1 MTNTPPPFPGSEPQ
15 PNDGQPNTGQPNG
28 QQYPQQPAGPPQP
41 DGQPSAQQPPHYQQ
55 QPPAGQQY
63 QQQPYTGQ
71 PQAQQPYAQQPYAQA
86 APAGAAPYAPP
97 PKSSSRGKRVLISV
111 LGVVVA
117 VVVAFLVRQG
127 LNAAFSDS
135 TEEKV
140 SKAVEQI
147 REQSDLP
154 KQVDSVT
161 TWTGIEAEGAAIHYD
176 YTVSANVDPA
186 SITEGAIRDA
196 VGPNLCSNSETKK
209 LLDEDVDMRYTY
221 KFEGSS
227 KTVDTTFTKADCS

>member
-1 MTNTPPPFPGSEPQ
+1 MTNTPPPYPGSEPQ
-15 PNDGQPNTGQPNG
+15 PNDGQPNTGQPTG
-28 QQYPQQPAGPPQP
+28 QQYPQQPAGQPQQQP
-41 DGQPSAQQPPHYQQ
+41 AGQPYAQQQQQQQ
-55 QPPAGQQY
+55 QPPAGQ
-63 QQQPYTGQ
+63 
-71 PQAQQPYAQQPYAQA
+71 PYAQQQPPAGQPYQ

-176 YTVSANVDPA
+176 YTVSSNVDPA

>member
-1 MTNTPPPFPGSEPQ
+1 MTNTPPPYPGSEPQ
-15 PNDGQPNTGQPNG
+15 PNDGQPNTGQPTG
-28 QQYPQQPAGPPQP
+28 QQYPQQPAGQP
-41 DGQPSAQQPPHYQQ
+41 QQ
-55 QPPAGQQY
+55 QPAG
-63 QQQPYTGQ
+63 
-71 PQAQQPYAQQPYAQA
+71 QPYAQQQQQPPVGQPYQQQQPAGQPYQ

-176 YTVSANVDPA
+176 YTVSSNVDPA

>member
-1 MTNTPPPFPGSEPQ
+1 MTNTPPPYPGSEPQ

-28 QQYPQQPAGPPQP
+28 QQYPQQPAGQP
-41 DGQPSAQQPPHYQQ
+41 YAQQ
-55 QPPAGQQY
+55 QPPAGQPY
-63 QQQPYTGQ
+63 Q
-71 PQAQQPYAQQPYAQA
+71 

-97 PKSSSRGKRVLISV
+97 PKSSSSRGKRVLISV

-147 REQSDLP
+147 REQSNLP

-221 KFEGSS
+221 EFEGSS

>member
-1 MTNTPPPFPGSEPQ
+1 MTNTPPPYPGSKPQ
-15 PNDGQPNTGQPNG
+15 PNDGQPNAGQPNG
-28 QQYPQQPAGPPQP
+28 QQYPQQPVG
-41 DGQPSAQQPPHYQQ
+41 
-55 QPPAGQQY
+55 
-63 QQQPYTGQ
+63 
-71 PQAQQPYAQQPYAQA
+71 QPYAQQQQPAGQPYTQQQPAGQPYAQA
-86 APAGAAPYAPP
+86 APAPAGAAPYAPP
-97 PKSSSRGKRVLISV
+97 PKSSSSRGKRVLISV

-176 YTVSANVDPA
+176 YTVSSNVDPA

>member
-1 MTNTPPPFPGSEPQ
+1 MTNTPPPYPGSEPQ
-15 PNDGQPNTGQPNG
+15 PNDGQPNAGQPNG
-28 QQYPQQPAGPPQP
+28 QQYPQQPAGQP
-41 DGQPSAQQPPHYQQ
+41 QQ
-55 QPPAGQQY
+55 QPAS
-63 QQQPYTGQ
+63 
-71 PQAQQPYAQQPYAQA
+71 QPYAQQQPVGQPYTQQQQPAGQPYAQA

-97 PKSSSRGKRVLISV
+97 PTSSSSRGKRVLISV

-176 YTVSANVDPA
+176 YTVSSNVDPA

>member
-1 MTNTPPPFPGSEPQ
+1 MTNTPPPYPGSEPQ
-15 PNDGQPNTGQPNG
+15 PNDGQPNAGQPNG
-28 QQYPQQPAGPPQP
+28 QQYPQQPAG
-41 DGQPSAQQPPHYQQ
+41 
-55 QPPAGQQY
+55 
-63 QQQPYTGQ
+63 
-71 PQAQQPYAQQPYAQA
+71 QPYAQA

-97 PKSSSRGKRVLISV
+97 PTSSSSRGKRVLISV

-176 YTVSANVDPA
+176 YTVSSNVDPA

>member
-1 MTNTPPPFPGSEPQ
+1 MTNTPPPYPGSEPQ
-15 PNDGQPNTGQPNG
+15 PNDGQPNAGQPNG
-28 QQYPQQPAGPPQP
+28 QQYPQQPAGQP
-41 DGQPSAQQPPHYQQ
+41 QQ
-55 QPPAGQQY
+55 QPAS
-63 QQQPYTGQ
+63 
-71 PQAQQPYAQQPYAQA
+71 QPYAQQQPVGQPYTQQQQPAGQPYAQA

-97 PKSSSRGKRVLISV
+97 PTSSSSRGKRVLISV

>member
-1 MTNTPPPFPGSEPQ
+1 MTNTPPPYPGSEPQ
-15 PNDGQPNTGQPNG
+15 PNDGQPNAGQPNG
-28 QQYPQQPAGPPQP
+28 QQYPQQPAGQP
-41 DGQPSAQQPPHYQQ
+41 QQ
-55 QPPAGQQY
+55 QPAG
-63 QQQPYTGQ
+63 
-71 PQAQQPYAQQPYAQA
+71 QPYAQQQPVGQPYAQQQQPAGQPHAQA

-97 PKSSSRGKRVLISV
+97 PTSSSSRGKRVLISV

-176 YTVSANVDPA
+176 YTVSSNVDPA

>member
-1 MTNTPPPFPGSEPQ
+1 MTNTPPPYPGSEPQ
-15 PNDGQPNTGQPNG
+15 PNDGQPNTGQPTG
-28 QQYPQQPAGPPQP
+28 QQYPQQPAGQP
-41 DGQPSAQQPPHYQQ
+41 QQ
-55 QPPAGQQY
+55 QPAG
-63 QQQPYTGQ
+63 
-71 PQAQQPYAQQPYAQA
+71 QPYAQQQQQPAGQPYAQQQQQPA
-86 APAGAAPYAPP
+86 GQPYQAPAGAAPYAPP

>member
-1 MTNTPPPFPGSEPQ
+1 MTNTPPPYPGSEPQ
-15 PNDGQPNTGQPNG
+15 PNDGQPNG
-28 QQYPQQPAGPPQP
+28 QQYPQQPAGQP
-41 DGQPSAQQPPHYQQ
+41 YAQQ
-55 QPPAGQQY
+55 QPPAGQPY
-63 QQQPYTGQ
+63 Q
-71 PQAQQPYAQQPYAQA
+71 

-97 PKSSSRGKRVLISV
+97 PKSSSSRGKRVLISV

-147 REQSDLP
+147 REQSNLP

-221 KFEGSS
+221 EFEGSS

>member
-1 MTNTPPPFPGSEPQ
+1 MTNTPPPYPGSEPQ
-15 PNDGQPNTGQPNG
+15 PNDGQPNAGHPNG
-28 QQYPQQPAGPPQP
+28 QQYPQQPVGQPQQ
-41 DGQPSAQQPPHYQQ
+41 QPSANQQYPQQP
-55 QPPAGQQY
+55 AG
-63 QQQPYTGQ
+63 
-71 PQAQQPYAQQPYAQA
+71 QPYAQQPQQPAGQPYAQA

-97 PKSSSRGKRVLISV
+97 PKSSSSRGKRVLISV

-176 YTVSANVDPA
+176 YTVSSNVDPA

>member
-1 MTNTPPPFPGSEPQ
+1 MTTTPPPVPGSEP
-15 PNDGQPNTGQPNG
+15 QPNG
-28 QQYPQQPAGPPQP
+28 QQYPQQPSAQQQYPQ
-41 DGQPSAQQPPHYQQ
+41 QPSAQGAP
-55 QPPAGQQY
+55 
-63 QQQPYTGQ
+63 
-71 PQAQQPYAQQPYAQA
+71 
-86 APAGAAPYAPP
+86 APAGAVPYAPP
-97 PKSSSRGKRVLISV
+97 PKSSRGKRVLISV

-147 REQSDLP
+147 REQSGLP

-161 TWTGIEAEGAAIHYD
+161 TWTAIEAEGASIHYD
-176 YTVSANVDPA
+176 YTVSSDVDPA
-186 SITEGAIRDA
+186 SISESVIRDA

-221 KFEGSS
+221 AFEGSS

>member
-28 QQYPQQPAGPPQP
+28 QQYPQQPAGQP
-41 DGQPSAQQPPHYQQ
+41 QQ
-55 QPPAGQQY
+55 QPAGQPY
-63 QQQPYTGQ
+63 TQQQPVG
-71 PQAQQPYAQQPYAQA
+71 QPYAQQPQQPAGQPYAQA

-97 PKSSSRGKRVLISV
+97 PTSSSSRDKRVLISV

-176 YTVSANVDPA
+176 YTVSSNVDPA

>member
-1 MTNTPPPFPGSEPQ
+1 MTNTPPPYPGSEPQ
-15 PNDGQPNTGQPNG
+15 PNGGQPDAG
-28 QQYPQQPAGPPQP
+28 QQYPQQPAGQPQQ
-41 DGQPSAQQPPHYQQ
+41 QPSANQQYPQQP
-55 QPPAGQQY
+55 AG
-63 QQQPYTGQ
+63 
-71 PQAQQPYAQQPYAQA
+71 QPYAQQQPAGQPYAQA

-97 PKSSSRGKRVLISV
+97 PKSSSSRGKRVLISV

-221 KFEGSS
+221 AFEGSS

>member
-1 MTNTPPPFPGSEPQ
+1 MTNTPPPYPGSDPQ
-15 PNDGQPNTGQPNG
+15 PNDGQPNAGQPNG
-28 QQYPQQPAGPPQP
+28 QQYPQQPAGQP
-41 DGQPSAQQPPHYQQ
+41 QQ
-55 QPPAGQQY
+55 QPAS
-63 QQQPYTGQ
+63 
-71 PQAQQPYAQQPYAQA
+71 QPYAQQQPLGQPYAQA

-97 PKSSSRGKRVLISV
+97 PTSSSSRGKRVLISV

-176 YTVSANVDPA
+176 YTVSSNVDPA

>member
-1 MTNTPPPFPGSEPQ
+1 MTNTPPPYPGSEPQ
-15 PNDGQPNTGQPNG
+15 PNDGQPNAGQPNG
-28 QQYPQQPAGPPQP
+28 QQYPQQPAG
-41 DGQPSAQQPPHYQQ
+41 
-55 QPPAGQQY
+55 
-63 QQQPYTGQ
+63 
-71 PQAQQPYAQQPYAQA
+71 QPYAQQQQPVGQPYAQQQQPAGQPYAQA

-97 PKSSSRGKRVLISV
+97 PKSSSSRGKRVLISV

-176 YTVSANVDPA
+176 YTVSSNVDPA

>member
-15 PNDGQPNTGQPNG
+15 PNDGQPSTGQPNG
-28 QQYPQQPAGPPQP
+28 QQYPQQPV
-41 DGQPSAQQPPHYQQ
+41 
-55 QPPAGQQY
+55 GQQY
-63 QQQPYTGQ
+63 P
-71 PQAQQPYAQQPYAQA
+71 QQPYAQA

-97 PKSSSRGKRVLISV
+97 PKSSSSRGKRVLISV

-147 REQSDLP
+147 REQSNLP

-161 TWTGIEAEGAAIHYD
+161 TWTGIEAEGASIHYD

-221 KFEGSS
+221 AFEGSS
-227 KTVDTTFTKADCS
+227 KTVDTTFTKTDCS

>member
-1 MTNTPPPFPGSEPQ
+1 MTNTPPPYPGSEPQ
-15 PNDGQPNTGQPNG
+15 PNDGQPNAGQPNG
-28 QQYPQQPAGPPQP
+28 QQYPQQPAG
-41 DGQPSAQQPPHYQQ
+41 
-55 QPPAGQQY
+55 
-63 QQQPYTGQ
+63 
-71 PQAQQPYAQQPYAQA
+71 QPYAQQQPAGQPYAQA

-97 PKSSSRGKRVLISV
+97 PKSSSSRGKRVLISV

-176 YTVSANVDPA
+176 YTVSSNVDPA

>member
-1 MTNTPPPFPGSEPQ
+1 MTNTPPPYPGSEPQ
-15 PNDGQPNTGQPNG
+15 PNDGQPNAGQPNG
-28 QQYPQQPAGPPQP
+28 QQYPQQPAG
-41 DGQPSAQQPPHYQQ
+41 
-55 QPPAGQQY
+55 
-63 QQQPYTGQ
+63 
-71 PQAQQPYAQQPYAQA
+71 QPYAQQPQQPVGQPYAQA

-97 PKSSSRGKRVLISV
+97 PKSSSSRGKRVLISV

-176 YTVSANVDPA
+176 YTVSSNVDPA

>member
-1 MTNTPPPFPGSEPQ
+1 MTNTPPPYPGSEPQ

-28 QQYPQQPAGPPQP
+28 QQYPQQPAGQP
-41 DGQPSAQQPPHYQQ
+41 YAQQ
-55 QPPAGQQY
+55 QPPAGQPY
-63 QQQPYTGQ
+63 Q
-71 PQAQQPYAQQPYAQA
+71 

-97 PKSSSRGKRVLISV
+97 PKSSSSRGKRVLISV

-147 REQSDLP
+147 REQSNLP

-176 YTVSANVDPA
+176 YTVSSNVDPA

-221 KFEGSS
+221 EFEGSS

>member
-1 MTNTPPPFPGSEPQ
+1 MTNTPPPYPGSEPQ

-28 QQYPQQPAGPPQP
+28 QQYPQQPAG
-41 DGQPSAQQPPHYQQ
+41 
-55 QPPAGQQY
+55 
-63 QQQPYTGQ
+63 
-71 PQAQQPYAQQPYAQA
+71 QPYAQQQQQQPPVGQPYQQQQPAGQPYQ

-97 PKSSSRGKRVLISV
+97 PKSSSSRGKRVLISV

-176 YTVSANVDPA
+176 YTVSSNVDPA

>member
-1 MTNTPPPFPGSEPQ
+1 MTNTPPPYPGSEPQ
-15 PNDGQPNTGQPNG
+15 PNDGQPNAGQPNG
-28 QQYPQQPAGPPQP
+28 QQYPQQPAGQP
-41 DGQPSAQQPPHYQQ
+41 YTQQQ
-55 QPPAGQQY
+55 QPAG
-63 QQQPYTGQ
+63 
-71 PQAQQPYAQQPYAQA
+71 QPYAQA

-97 PKSSSRGKRVLISV
+97 PTSSSSRGKRVLISV

-176 YTVSANVDPA
+176 YTVSSNVDPA

>member
-1 MTNTPPPFPGSEPQ
+1 MTNTPPPYPGSEPQ
-15 PNDGQPNTGQPNG
+15 PNDGQPNAGHPNG
-28 QQYPQQPAGPPQP
+28 QQYPQQPAGQP
-41 DGQPSAQQPPHYQQ
+41 YTQQQ
-55 QPPAGQQY
+55 QPAG
-63 QQQPYTGQ
+63 
-71 PQAQQPYAQQPYAQA
+71 QPYAQA

-97 PKSSSRGKRVLISV
+97 PTSSSSRGKRVLISV

-140 SKAVEQI
+140 LKAVEQI

-161 TWTGIEAEGAAIHYD
+161 TWTGIEAEGAAIHYG
-176 YTVSANVDPA
+176 YTVSSNVDPA

>member
-1 MTNTPPPFPGSEPQ
+1 MTNTPPPYPGSEPQ
-15 PNDGQPNTGQPNG
+15 PNDGQPNAGQPNG
-28 QQYPQQPAGPPQP
+28 QQYPQQPAGQP
-41 DGQPSAQQPPHYQQ
+41 QQ
-55 QPPAGQQY
+55 QPAGQPY
-63 QQQPYTGQ
+63 TQQQPVG
-71 PQAQQPYAQQPYAQA
+71 QPYAQA

-97 PKSSSRGKRVLISV
+97 PKSSSSRGKRVLISV

-176 YTVSANVDPA
+176 YTVSSNVDPA

>member
-1 MTNTPPPFPGSEPQ
+1 MTNTPPPYPGSDPQ
-15 PNDGQPNTGQPNG
+15 PNDGQPNAGQPNG
-28 QQYPQQPAGPPQP
+28 QQYPQQPAG
-41 DGQPSAQQPPHYQQ
+41 
-55 QPPAGQQY
+55 
-63 QQQPYTGQ
+63 
-71 PQAQQPYAQQPYAQA
+71 QPYAQQQQPAGQPYAQQPQQPAGQPYAQA

-97 PKSSSRGKRVLISV
+97 PTSSSSRGKRVLISV

-176 YTVSANVDPA
+176 YTVSSNVDPA

>member
-1 MTNTPPPFPGSEPQ
+1 MTNTPPPYPGSEPQ
-15 PNDGQPNTGQPNG
+15 PNDGQPNAGQPNG
-28 QQYPQQPAGPPQP
+28 QQYPQQPAG
-41 DGQPSAQQPPHYQQ
+41 
-55 QPPAGQQY
+55 
-63 QQQPYTGQ
+63 
-71 PQAQQPYAQQPYAQA
+71 QPYAQQPQQPAGQPYAQA
-86 APAGAAPYAPP
+86 APAPAPAGAAPYAPP
-97 PKSSSRGKRVLISV
+97 PTSSSSRGKRVLISV

-176 YTVSANVDPA
+176 YTVSSNVDPA

>member
-1 MTNTPPPFPGSEPQ
+1 MTNTPPPYPGSEPQ
-15 PNDGQPNTGQPNG
+15 PNDGQPNTGQPTG
-28 QQYPQQPAGPPQP
+28 QQYPQQPAGQPQQQP
-41 DGQPSAQQPPHYQQ
+41 AGQPYAQQQQQQ
-55 QPPAGQQY
+55 QPPAGQ
-63 QQQPYTGQ
+63 
-71 PQAQQPYAQQPYAQA
+71 PYAQQQPPAGQPYQ

-176 YTVSANVDPA
+176 YTVSSNVDPA

>member
-1 MTNTPPPFPGSEPQ
+1 MTNTPPPYPGSEPQ
-15 PNDGQPNTGQPNG
+15 PNDGQPNPGQPNG
-28 QQYPQQPAGPPQP
+28 QQYPQQPA
-41 DGQPSAQQPPHYQQ
+41 S
-55 QPPAGQQY
+55 
-63 QQQPYTGQ
+63 
-71 PQAQQPYAQQPYAQA
+71 QPYAQQQPVGQPYAQQPQQPAGQPYAQA

-97 PKSSSRGKRVLISV
+97 PTSSSSRGKRVLISV

-176 YTVSANVDPA
+176 YTVSSNVDPA